1 MKLLERDKITVS
13 FGKFIKEGRDRRGLF
28 QWEVAQELG
37 ISQAAYHMIE
47 TGKREPSVTMII
59 NICRVLRL
67 DFADY
72 LRTLPKA
79 TRPYKRKRDSTPEE

>member
-1 MKLLERDKITVS
+1 MKLLEKENIKVS
-13 FGKFIKEGRDRRGLF
+13 FGQFIKEGRERRGLY

-37 ISQAAYHMIE
+37 ITQASYHMIE
-47 TGKREPSVTMII
+47 TGKREPNITTIL

-72 LRTLPKA
+72 LKTLPKDQ
-79 TRPYKRKRDSTPEE
+79 RPRHKKKITPEE